1 MYDRLLLGS
10 ACQGQD
16 QETKAHFRHEKNA
29 KVSASKNVGKK
40 LPYQYQTCICN
51 GTCIS
56 IGISYNLQSCIDTA
70 MNPWHIPVL
79 ISVEMYM
86 FNTVWIS
93 PKRGIFWL
101 LLFFLSSEKSSE
113 NFH

>member
-1 MYDRLLLGS
+1 MYNRLLLVS

-56 IGISYNLQSCIDTA
+56 IGISYNLQSCID
-70 MNPWHIPVL
+70 IPVL
-79 ISVEMYM
+79 VSVKTYL
-86 FNTVWIS
+86 FNTVWIKHQKEES
-93 PKRGIFWL
+93 FDYFY
-101 LLFFLSSEKSSE
+101 FF
-113 NFH
+113 